1 MHYIKKILLVLQKVL
16 HNTAP
21 LNGLLSLKRAY
32 SRRDLLLWFA
42 GHAIKCYQCRSPKCW
57 DDCVPG
63 NDTTCASPLNSC
75 VKVKLQTR
83 RWKGWQKRELFRQS
97 MCWKKELQ
105 QGRRLQACR
114 TASGYEVQRLRFQ
127 LLRDRP
133 VQWSQSTDGQQ
144 LLVLGMRSSS

>member
-42 GHAIKCYQCRSPKCW
+42 GHAIKCYQCRSPKSW
-57 DDCVPG
+57 DDCVAG

-114 TASGYEVQRLRFQ
+114 TVWVWSSKIAISTVARPTCAMEPKYRWSAASCSWHAL
-127 LLRDRP
+127 
-133 VQWSQSTDGQQ
+133 
-144 LLVLGMRSSS
+144 